1 MLVVH
6 NRYRIEGGE
15 ERSVD
20 LQLRALEAAG
30 VEHALFERRS
40 ADAGKGAAAR
50 ALLRGGDR
58 PDELAEAVRL
68 FEAAVPRELR
78 SGRNVSGTS
87 RSRST
92 SDPSPVVVHA
102 HNTVPLIGPAG
113 LAAARRAGARIVLH
127 LHNVRIFCATGFGER
142 DGGPCRRCRGRNT
155 LPGLVLNCRRSPPE
169 AVAYA
174 TALSLHQPR
183 LLDAVDRFVAPSAA
197 ARDELA
203 ARGLPAE
210 RVEVLRHYLPA
221 GSFAARSAAADGGY
235 ALVASR
241 LSPEKGIE
249 DAIAAC
255 IAAGVPLRIAGE
267 GPERERL
274 ERLARETGASVAIPA
289 HGTATVDT
297 VTSAAAG
304 AATVDTVTAATTGAA
319 AAEAAADVAFL
330 GRLAPEDVRREL
342 AGAAMVLMPSRYHEF
357 SPYSALEAMAAGVPV
372 VATAMGGLPELL
384 GEDRCVPIGDIPA
397 FAARVGEL
405 WADPAARAAEGDA
418 LIARARER
426 HSLERYSVDLLA
438 LYGELS
444 G

>member
-40 ADAGKGAAAR
+40 ADAGKGEAAR
-50 ALLRGGDR
+50 ALLRGGSD
-58 PDELAEAVRL
+58 PDQLAGAVRL
-68 FEAAVPRELR
+68 AGA
-78 SGRNVSGTS
+78 T
-87 RSRST
+87 
-92 SDPSPVVVHA
+92 VVHA

-113 LAAARRAGARIVLH
+113 LAAARRAGAAVVLH
-127 LHNVRIFCATGFGER
+127 LHNVRIFCSTGFGER

-155 LPGLVLNCRRSPPE
+155 LPGLVLNCRRSLPE
-169 AVAYA
+169 AVAYTA
-174 TALSLHQPR
+174 ALSLHQPR
-183 LLDAVDRFVAPSAA
+183 LLNAVDRFVAPSAA

-221 GSFAARSAAADGGY
+221 GSFAERSAAGEGAY

-249 DAIAAC
+249 DAITAC
-255 IAAGVPLRIAGE
+255 VAAGVPQRVAGE
-267 GPERERL
+267 GPDRDRL
-274 ERLARETGASVAIPA
+274 ERLARE
-289 HGTATVDT
+289 
-297 VTSAAAG
+297 AG
-304 AATVDTVTAATTGAA
+304 AT
-319 AAEAAADVAFL
+319 ADVSFL
-330 GRLAPEDVRREL
+330 GRLPAADVRREL

-397 FAARVGEL
+397 FAGRVGAL
-405 WADPAARAAEGDA
+405 WAVPAARAAEGDA
-418 LIARARER
+418 LIARTGER
-426 HSLERYSVDLLA
+426 HSLERYTADLLA
-438 LYGELS
+438 LYGAVERIAP
-444 G
+444 